1 MTTIYDLP
9 SDMDAKES
17 SPNYQK
23 FIKEFGVTK
32 VVELDAAPVKL
43 LQSKLRESIQS
54 VIDVDEFNSQC
65 DLERQDAAHIEA
77 HRRVVFDAIQ
87 GAHHD

>member
-1 MTTIYDLP
+1 MTTIEKMTLESFSTADIKVAPENDLLYDGFGI
-9 SDMDAKES
+9 AK
-17 SPNYQK
+17 
-23 FIKEFGVTK
+23 
-32 VVELDAAPVKL
+32 LDAAPVKL

-54 VIDVDEFNSQC
+54 VIDVSEFNAQC

-87 GAHHD
+87 GVQP